1 MSNTLAYGELHAAP
15 PRPEVPSLTRDN
27 LIVHSAGEGPPLV
40 LLHGLASS
48 HHEWRDLKMALARDY
63 TCIAWDACG
72 HGEHAVGS
80 ASPCVADLARDLR
93 TAVAAL
99 VPRKPVVV
107 GHSLGAI
114 TVLEFVR
121 RFGADSLSGVVLI
134 DQTPRMLTGTDWQLG
149 IYNGFS
155 PAENIVFESQ
165 LHRDPAETYL
175 HLMASGFNARALADY
190 EADALPVQRVRNRL
204 RRMHAALMLPLW
216 KSFVHKDYRDEVAAL
231 GIPLLVVLGGA
242 SNLYDAL
249 RLSRWYAE
257 AAPHAQVV
265 RYDGA
270 DHAPHL
276 AAPARF
282 ARDLAGFAARCHG
295 RVARGAAS
303 LLRAL
308 PPLPA
313 EVAA

>member
-1 MSNTLAYGELHAAP
+1 MP
-15 PRPEVPSLTRDN
+15 LTRDN
-27 LIVHSAGEGPPLV
+27 LVVHSAGEGPPLV
-40 LLHGLASS
+40 LLHGLTSS
-48 HHEWRDLKMALARDY
+48 HHEWRDLEMALARDY

-72 HGEHAVGS
+72 HGERAGGA
-80 ASPCVADLARDLR
+80 ASPCVADLACDLA
-93 TAVAAL
+93 TAVNAL
-99 VPRKPVVV
+99 APRKPVVV

-114 TVLEFVR
+114 TILEFVR
-121 RFGADSLSGVVLI
+121 RFGTDALSGVVLI
-134 DQTPRMLTGTDWQLG
+134 DQTPRMLTGTDWRLG

-155 PAENIVFESQ
+155 PAENVVFESQ
-165 LHRDPAETYL
+165 FRRDPAETYL
-175 HLMASGFNARALADY
+175 HLMASGFNPRAQADY

-204 RRMHAALMLPLW
+204 RRMRAALVLPLW
-216 KSFVHKDYRDEVAAL
+216 KSFVHKDYRGEVAAL
-231 GIPLLVVLGGA
+231 GVPLLVVLGGA
-242 SNLYDAL
+242 SNLYDAV

-257 AAPHAQVV
+257 AVPHAQVV

-270 DHAPHL
+270 DHTPHL

-282 ARDLAGFAARCHG
+282 ARDLAAFAARCHG
-295 RVARGAAS
+295 RVARGAAT